1 MSRNNF
7 QVVDED
13 TGEITGI
20 LDWDRAASAP
30 AEAAWL
36 MLAWLWDQNACGSNE
51 LGWEVPCCSCCF
63 VGSSVEVVEPK
74 KEF

>member
-1 MSRNNF
+1 MSWNIF

-13 TGEITGI
+13 RGEITSI
-20 LDWDRAASAP
+20 LDWDMVVSAP

-36 MLAWLWDQNACGSNE
+36 MPAWLWDQNACGLNE
-51 LGWEVPCCSCCF
+51 LGWEVLCCSCCF